1 MPHFSIALRLPN
13 ARLSAAR
20 LCAGLLASFAVTA
33 GAQTAPTWPTKP
45 VRFIVPYAAGGSV
58 GAATRIFTQ
67 KLSEIWGQAVI
78 VDNRPGGNTIIGT
91 QAAAR
96 SPADGYTLL
105 SITNTHVINP
115 WLQAKLPYDAIKDF
129 TAVATL
135 TRSDYMLAAAN
146 SFAPNNLK
154 EFIAYTKA
162 NPGKV
167 NSVANGLGTGQHLVN
182 ELFMDATGTRFTVVP
197 YNGGGQSTTDLIG
210 GVVQVSF
217 NNLLNLASHVKAGQL
232 KGIAISGDKRNPLL
246 PDLPT
251 FAEAGLP
258 TFNATNWFGVL
269 APAGTPKDI
278 LQKINADI
286 AKVQNMPDVKAALAK
301 QGLDPFPN
309 SVASA
314 DALVKLEY
322 ERLGK
327 VIRDKGIKVES
338 E

>member
-1 MPHFSIALRLPN
+1 MLNFSR
-13 ARLSAAR
+13 RSAVQV
-20 LCAGLLASFAVTA
+20 CAVLLASVALSA
-33 GAQTAPTWPTKP
+33 GAQTSAPWPTKP
-45 VRFIVPYAAGGSV
+45 VRIIVPYAAGGSV
-58 GAATRIFTQ
+58 GAATRIFAQ
-67 KLSEIWGQAVI
+67 KLSELWGQPVI

-129 TAVATL
+129 TVVATL
-135 TRSDYMLAAAN
+135 TRSDYMLAAA
-146 SFAPNNLK
+146 PNFPPSNLK

-197 YNGGGQSTTDLIG
+197 YNGGGQSTTDLMS

-232 KGIAISGDKRNPLL
+232 KGIAISGDKRNPLI

-269 APAGTPKDI
+269 APAGTPRDI
-278 LQKINADI
+278 VQKINADI
-286 AKVQNMPDVKAALAK
+286 AKVQNAPEIRGALAK

-309 SVASA
+309 TVAGA
-314 DALVKLEY
+314 DALEKLEY

-327 VIRDKGIKVES
+327 IIRDKGIKVEG